1 MHSNV
6 AAVVLAGIS
15 AVLIAVGTVWRHRIL
30 RAGQGTGEA
39 NNAPLKSLRQ
49 PAWWASLAIAF
60 AAYGFQAAALAFGS
74 LLVVQ
79 PILVLSLMLTLV
91 LSARVER
98 RRMTRAETVWAV
110 ILTASVA
117 VVVILGRPQP
127 GQHDVAAWEWALVTA
142 LGLAAGV
149 AAFAFAYRRSPAT
162 KALTYG
168 LTCGAVYGYLA
179 VFAKVAMDELVRG
192 GVAAMLS
199 AWQFWAVLISA
210 VVGVLVQQYAFGAGN
225 LATSL
230 PASKV
235 AEPLL
240 ALALGYLLLGETFA
254 VGSLGVVV
262 MVASISVMLVAAVQL
277 TRASLR

>member
-1 MHSNV
+1 M
-6 AAVVLAGIS
+6 
-15 AVLIAVGTVWRHRIL
+15 LIAVGTVWRHRIL

-49 PAWWASLAIAF
+49 PAWWASLAIAL

-98 RRMTRAETVWAV
+98 RRMTRAETVWAI

-127 GQHDVAAWEWALVTA
+127 GQRDVAAWEWALVTA